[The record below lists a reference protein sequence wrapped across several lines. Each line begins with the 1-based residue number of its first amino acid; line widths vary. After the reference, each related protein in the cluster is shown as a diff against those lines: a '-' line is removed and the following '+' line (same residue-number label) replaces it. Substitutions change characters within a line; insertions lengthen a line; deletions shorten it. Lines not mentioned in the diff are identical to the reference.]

1 MMRAKRLDLSPWITQ
16 GVLAAVAA
24 LGVALVSADDPVAAE
39 VLAGASFGA
48 LIASG
53 VGLVISAADDEGT
66 DRR

>member
-1 MMRAKRLDLSPWITQ
+1 MIRVKRLDLSPWITQ
-16 GVLAAVAA
+16 GALAVVAA

-66 DRR
+66 DQR

>member
-1 MMRAKRLDLSPWITQ
+1 MMRAKRLDLSPWTTQ
-16 GVLAAVAA
+16 GALAAVAA

-66 DRR
+66 DQR

>member
-16 GVLAAVAA
+16 GALAAVAA
-24 LGVALVSADDPVAAE
+24 IGVALVSADDPVAAE

-66 DRR
+66 DQR

>member
-1 MMRAKRLDLSPWITQ
+1 MIRAKRLDLSPWITQ
-16 GVLAAVAA
+16 GALAVVAA
-24 LGVALVSADDPVAAE
+24 LGVALVSADDPVAVE

-66 DRR
+66 DQR

>member
-39 VLAGASFGA
+39 VLAGASLGV

-53 VGLVISAADDEGT
+53 VGLVISAADD
-66 DRR
+66 DHR